1 MKLAVIKLMVNGDEV
16 EIKDSATVED
26 LIIHLSLTEK
36 RLAVEVNQNIISKSR
51 HSKTLLS
58 SNDTIE
64 IIHAIGGG

>member
-1 MKLAVIKLMVNGDEV
+1 MKILVNGDEL

-26 LIIHLSLTEK
+26 LIIHLSLTKK

-51 HSKTLLS
+51 HSETHLS
-58 SNDTIE
+58 PNDTIE

>member
-1 MKLAVIKLMVNGDEV
+1 MRYDMNITVNGGEI

-26 LIIHLSLTEK
+26 LIIHLALTEK

-51 HSKTLLS
+51 HSETLLS
-58 SNDTIE
+58 ANDTIE

>member
-1 MKLAVIKLMVNGDEV
+1 MKITVNGDEI

-51 HSKTLLS
+51 HSETLLS
-58 SNDTIE
+58 ANDTIE

>member
-1 MKLAVIKLMVNGDEV
+1 MKLTDMKLIVNGDEV
-16 EIKDSATVED
+16 VIKDSATVED

-51 HSKTLLS
+51 HSETLLS

>member
-1 MKLAVIKLMVNGDEV
+1 MKITVNGDEL

-26 LIIHLSLTEK
+26 LIIQLSLTEK

-51 HSKTLLS
+51 HSETLLS
-58 SNDTIE
+58 ANDTIE

>member
-1 MKLAVIKLMVNGDEV
+1 MNITVNGGEI

-26 LIIHLSLTEK
+26 LIIHLALTEK

-51 HSKTLLS
+51 HSETLLS
-58 SNDTIE
+58 ANDTIE

>member
-1 MKLAVIKLMVNGDEV
+1 MKITVNGDEI
-16 EIKDSATVED
+16 EIKDSASVED

-51 HSKTLLS
+51 HSETLLS
-58 SNDTIE
+58 ANDTIE

>member
-1 MKLAVIKLMVNGDEV
+1 MNITVNGDEI

-26 LIIHLSLTEK
+26 LIIHLSLTTK

-51 HSKTLLS
+51 HSETLLS
-58 SNDTIE
+58 ANDTIE